1 MWGKGNPYTLLVEM
15 STSTTT
21 MEKCMEAPPKTKI
34 NLPHGPEISLLW
46 TCLKKCKP
54 IYNKDTCTTMF
65 IETLLECYSQ

>member
-1 MWGKGNPYTLLVEM
+1 
-15 STSTTT
+15 